1 MLGNVYFAI
10 DNLKKLQR
18 NYLKLFLFC
27 LISIQVFPVW
37 ATLQKADSLK
47 HVAQQLPDSQKVFV
61 LSDICF
67 EYRFLE
73 PDSALHY
80 GNLAVALAKK
90 LNYPKAI
97 GQTLNDRGIIHN
109 DLSEYELALADY
121 TESLE
126 IRKKLND
133 SLGVAAAYNKIGI
146 VYQKQGA
153 YAKAIESQLQALRLF
168 EALGK
173 TAYVAL
179 AQNNVAI
186 LHSNLGNLDKAL
198 EMHFE
203 ALETRQKIGDAFSI
217 AMSHANIA
225 NVYFIK
231 ADTVKAID
239 YYQFAVPVFR
249 SLNHSEGLSTS
260 LHNWASC
267 YVNSN
272 PLKALELLNEALV
285 IRKSIGDE
293 KMQAS
298 THASLGN
305 VLLNK
310 GHLKEARFHLLNG
323 LMLAQS
329 VDVLAEQLSIYQNLA
344 RLYKVMNKADSTF
357 YYFEKYTALR
367 DSAYNADLRQDFAE
381 LQTRYESEQK
391 QAEIE
396 LLSEKNKVND
406 LKLQKRQSQIWLLLV
421 GFIGLAVI
429 AILAYFRYRE
439 RQRARFQAALIKE
452 REAGLQAVFDAT
464 EEERTRIA
472 KDLHDGVGQQ
482 LSGLK
487 MGWQRLLGNLSEIK
501 PEVAPQ
507 AEALTEVLDEACEEV
522 RSISHQMMPKSLQTF
537 GLVPAMDDMLQKSI
551 GTAGINYEFE
561 NFGMDKN
568 RFDSRIEL
576 TLYRIAQELVNN
588 IIKHAAAS
596 SVSVQLM
603 KNSSN
608 LILMVEDDGKGF
620 NFEKARRGLGLLNIN
635 SRLNTVGGEVD
646 FESNVNQG
654 TRVTIRIPV
663 K

>member
-1 MLGNVYFAI
+1 MLMLA
-10 DNLKKLQR
+10 
-18 NYLKLFLFC
+18 
-27 LISIQVFPVW
+27 FPVF
-37 ATLQKADSLK
+37 ATVQKADSLK
-47 HVAQQLPDSQKVFV
+47 HLAQQLPDSQKVFV

-73 PDSALHY
+73 PDSALKY

-97 GQTLNDRGIIHN
+97 AQTLNDRGIIYN
-109 DLSEYELALADY
+109 DLSDYNLALADY
-121 TESLE
+121 SASLE

-168 EALGK
+168 EALNK

-179 AQNNVAI
+179 VQNNVAI

-198 EMHFE
+198 DMHFE
-203 ALETRQKIGDAFSI
+203 ALETRLQIGDEFSV

-231 ADTVKAID
+231 ADTAKAIE
-239 YYQFAVPVFR
+239 YYQQAVPVFR
-249 SLNHSEGLSTS
+249 ALNHSEGLSTS

-272 PLKALELLNEALV
+272 PTKALELLTEALI
-285 IRKSIGDE
+285 IRKSMGDE

-305 VLLNK
+305 VLLNL
-310 GHLKEARFHLLNG
+310 GDYNQSRFHLKRG
-323 LMLAQS
+323 LQLAKS

-344 RLYKVMNKADSTF
+344 KLYKSMNKADSTF
-357 YYFEKYTALR
+357 YYFELYTVLR

-381 LQTRYESEQK
+381 LQTRYESERK
-391 QAEIE
+391 ESEIE
-396 LLSEKNKVND
+396 LLSEKNKVSD
-406 LKLQKRQSQIWLLLV
+406 LKLQKRQSQLWLLV
-421 GFIGLAVI
+421 VSFIGLAVI
-429 AILAYFRYRE
+429 ALLAYFRYRE
-439 RQRARFQAALIKE
+439 KQRTRFQTALIKE

-464 EEERTRIA
+464 EEERSRIA

-487 MGWQRLLGNLSEIK
+487 MGWQKLVGKLSETQ

-507 AEALTEVLDEACEEV
+507 AAALTEVLDEACIEV

-537 GLVPAMDDMLQKSI
+537 GLVPALDDMLRKSL

-561 NFGMDKN
+561 SFGIDKN
-568 RFDSRIEL
+568 RFDSRVEL
-576 TLYRIAQELVNN
+576 TVFRVAQELINN
-588 IIKHAAAS
+588 IIKHAEAT

-603 KNSSN
+603 TNNAN
-608 LILMVEDDGKGF
+608 LILLIEDNGKGF
-620 NFEKARRGLGLLNIN
+620 NFEKAESGLGLLNIT
-635 SRLNTVGGEVD
+635 SRLNTVLGKVN
-646 FESNVNQG
+646 FESTLGKG
-654 TRVTIRIPV
+654 TVATIRIPV

>member
-1 MLGNVYFAI
+1 LFGNAYFASTNPQQLLK
-10 DNLKKLQR
+10 NLIR
-18 NYLKLFLFC
+18 IFSFC
-27 LISIQVFPVW
+27 LIFIQAFQVW
-37 ATLQKADSLK
+37 ATVQKADSLK
-47 HVAQQLPDSQKVFV
+47 LLVVHLPDSQKVFM

-73 PDSALHY
+73 PDSALYY

-97 GQTLNDRGIIHN
+97 GQTLNDRGIIYN
-109 DLSEYELALADY
+109 DLSDYDLALADY

-173 TAYVAL
+173 TAYIAL
-179 AQNNVAI
+179 VQNNVAI

-203 ALETRQKIGDAFSI
+203 ALETRLLIGDAFSI

-231 ADTVKAID
+231 ADTAKAIE
-239 YYQFAVPVFR
+239 YYQLAVPVFR
-249 SLNHSEGLSTS
+249 TLNHSEGLSTS

-267 YVNSN
+267 YINSN
-272 PLKALELLNEALV
+272 PGRALELLNEALK
-285 IRKSIGDE
+285 IRKAMGDE

-305 VLLNK
+305 VLLNL
-310 GHLKEARFHLLNG
+310 GQNQQARFHLIKG
-323 LMLAQS
+323 LKLAKS
-329 VDVLAEQLSIYQNLA
+329 AEVLAEQLSIYQNLA
-344 RLYKVMNKADSTF
+344 RLYKSMNKADSTF

-381 LQTRYESEQK
+381 LQTRYESERK
-391 QAEIE
+391 EAEIE
-396 LLSEKNKVND
+396 LLSEKNKVSD
-406 LKLQKRQSQIWLLLV
+406 LKLQKRQSQMWLLLV
-421 GFIGLAVI
+421 GFIGLAGI

-439 RQRARFQAALIKE
+439 RQRARFQTALIKE

-487 MGWQRLLGNLSEIK
+487 MGWQKLLGDLSQIQ

-507 AEALTEVLDEACEEV
+507 AAALTEVLDEACVDV

-537 GLVPAMDDMLQKSI
+537 GLVPAMDDMLRKSL

-561 NFGMDKN
+561 NFGLDKK
-568 RFDSRIEL
+568 RFDSRVEL
-576 TLYRIAQELVNN
+576 TVYRVAQELINN
-588 IIKHAAAS
+588 IIKHAKAG

-603 KNSSN
+603 TNSAN
-608 LILMVEDDGKGF
+608 LILMIEDNGKGF
-620 NFEKARRGLGLLNIN
+620 NFEKAERGLGLLNIN
-635 SRLNTVGGEVD
+635 SRLNTVGGDVD
-646 FESNVNQG
+646 FESTNEKG
-654 TRVTIRIPV
+654 TRATLRIPI